1 MQSPFLWQSTDVMCT
16 IVQEDDLRNKRERTV
31 AEGRSTGRALLAR
44 QGGDVESGADLMGRV
59 GRRLR
64 AARAARGM
72 TRRALAQDAEVS
84 ERYLA
89 EIENGKA
96 NLSLQVLCRA
106 AAAMGVEPLTLLRE
120 EEEPLHPALHSF
132 LANLSAEQQVD
143 ALEMLRKH
151 FIAEAEP
158 TVGVALIGLRG
169 AGKST
174 LGALLAE
181 RQGCPFVCLTDLI
194 QQRGG
199 MGVEEIFSL
208 GGQQLYRRLEREAL
222 EQVISRSGPLV
233 LETGGSLVSE
243 AGTFARLLERFYT
256 VWVEASPE
264 EHMSRVIAQGDL
276 RPMHGNEEAMED
288 LRRILAA
295 RGPLYRSAH
304 ARLDTSGKTLVE
316 SLDRLT
322 TITQGVLTTLRSD
335 DKEASPRA
343 KHA

>member
-1 MQSPFLWQSTDVMCT
+1 MPNDKSKGST
-16 IVQEDDLRNKRERTV
+16 
-31 AEGRSTGRALLAR
+31 LLTTHSETR
-44 QGGDVESGADLMGRV
+44 DSGTSLMGRV

-72 TRRALAQDAEVS
+72 TRRALAKDADVS

-96 NLSLQVLCRA
+96 NLSLQVLCRVA
-106 AAAMGVEPLTLLRE
+106 DAMGLDPLVLLQS
-120 EEEPLHPALHSF
+120 EEEPLHPALAGY
-132 LANLSAEQQVD
+132 LGTLNAEQQVEG
-143 ALEMLRKH
+143 LEVLRRH
-151 FIAEAEP
+151 FGPEAQP
-158 TVGVALIGLRG
+158 SVGVALIGLRG

-181 RQGCPFVCLTDLI
+181 RQGCHFLCLTDLI
-194 QQRGG
+194 QQLGG
-199 MGVEEIFSL
+199 MGIEEIFSL

-222 EQVISRSGPLV
+222 EEVITRGGPMV

-243 AGTFARLLERFYT
+243 AETFARLLDCFFT

-264 EHMSRVIAQGDL
+264 EHMARVVAQGDL
-276 RPMHGNEEAMED
+276 RPMHDNEEAMED

-304 ARLDTSGKTLVE
+304 ARLDTSGKSLVE
-316 SLDRLT
+316 SLDSLT
-322 TITQGVLTTLRSD
+322 TISHGFLTPPETMGMEATSRSQP
-335 DKEASPRA
+335 A
-343 KHA
+343 